1 MGEEAFGLAGIDIVI
16 IVLYMVGVFV
26 LGTFF
31 GKYVKNAGDFFIAGK
46 ALPFWAIGMSIVV
59 SDIGAM
65 DFVANAGGAYTDG
78 IAIANFDWIGSMPA
92 MVFAAFIF
100 VPYFWRAGVYTIP
113 EFLGKR
119 YNQGVQLVHA
129 AIWGVFLLTML
140 SLMLWVTGDQLSNT
154 ILGWNPY
161 VVIVLMMFITGIYTF
176 SGGLSAVVMV
186 DVVQLI
192 MMFVG
197 GIALLVLSLWEVGGI
212 AELKNKVADL
222 NPRIIATVGELKPEQ
237 QENEVPQEEVKQ
249 ALAEAG
255 YTIENMYRIYP
266 PTATEEDLSNRF
278 FVRVNTVDIEATHA
292 DTTADIRRN
301 ARAHV
306 GEALEPLIRGE
317 GAVEINELVTYEGHF
332 SMLLPHN
339 TDKPYPWTGV
349 LFGLGIVLAIAYMSG
364 NQAVVQRTLGARTEW
379 DAKGGMLFGGFLKAF
394 IPLMVTVPGLC
405 ALVVAPDLADGERA
419 VPHMIAVLLPP
430 GLRGLM
436 FVALFAALMSSVD
449 STLNSATTIWT
460 NDLYGRYY
468 RWKHK
473 KELDEQRGLWVGRIV
488 TVLFIVGAAAMA
500 PQIAKAERLYVFIQT
515 LLSLFQ
521 GPTLAILV
529 LGILWKRATGWGGF
543 AGLVLGVLFTS
554 FLNFYGK
561 SWFHSGDPFLFI
573 AWWSFVFSL
582 VVTIV
587 VSLLT
592 RPEPEEKIRGL
603 VWGQVMK
610 DGEIQRILTERVKS

>member
-1 MGEEAFGLAGIDIVI
+1 MVGSGMGLSNIDIVI
-16 IVLYMVGVFV
+16 IILYMAGVFF
-26 LGTFF
+26 LGLHFR
-31 GKYVKNAGDFFIAGK
+31 KYVKNAGDFFIAGK

-129 AIWGVFLLTML
+129 AIWGIFLLTML

-161 VVIVLMMFITGIYTF
+161 FVIVLMAIITGVYTF

-197 GIALLVLSLWEVGGI
+197 GIALLVLSLWEVGGP
-212 AELKNKVADL
+212 AGLQEKVLAMS
-222 NPRIIATVGELKPEQ
+222 PRMIVTVGDHTPDTEAG
-237 QENEVPQEEVKQ
+237 EVEEDAVQ
-249 ALAEAG
+249 AALTGAG
-255 YTIENMYRIYP
+255 YTIENLYRVYP
-266 PTATEEDLSNRF
+266 STATEETRSNRF
-278 FVRVNTVDIEATHA
+278 FVRMETIDIEVNHA
-292 DTTADIRRN
+292 ETPADIRRN
-301 ARAHV
+301 ARKHV
-306 GEALEPLIRGE
+306 DGILTPLVKTGKM
-317 GAVEINELVTYEGHF
+317 EINELVTYEGHF
-332 SMLLPHN
+332 SMLLPHD
-339 TDKPYPWTGV
+339 TDKPYPWTGI

-394 IPLMVTVPGLC
+394 IPLMVSVPGLC

-460 NDLYGRYY
+460 NDLYGRFY
-468 RWKHK
+468 RWFKGH
-473 KELDEQRGLWVGRIV
+473 ELDEKKGLWVGRIM
-488 TVLFIVGAAAMA
+488 TVIFIVGAAVMA

-521 GPTLAILV
+521 GPTLAILIV
-529 LGILWKRATGWGGF
+529 GILWKRATGWGGF
-543 AGLVLGVLFTS
+543 AGLVLGVIFTS
-554 FLNFYGK
+554 YLNFYGQG
-561 SWFHSGDPFLFI
+561 WFHSGDPFLFI
-573 AWWSFVFSL
+573 AWWSFVFSI

-592 RPEPEEKIRGL
+592 KPEPEEKIRGL

>member
-1 MGEEAFGLAGIDIVI
+1 MQEAAQGLAHIDIVI
-16 IVLYMVGVFV
+16 IAIYMVGVFI
-26 LGTFF
+26 LGLSFAR
-31 GKYVKNAGDFFIAGK
+31 YVKNAGDFFIAGK

-78 IAIANFDWIGSMPA
+78 IAVANFDWIGSMPA
-92 MVFAAFIF
+92 MVFAAFLF

-113 EFLGKR
+113 EFLGRR
-119 YNQGVQLVHA
+119 YNQGVQILHG
-129 AIWGVFLLTML
+129 AIWGVFLFTML

-154 ILGWNPY
+154 ILGTNPY
-161 VVIVLMMFITGIYTF
+161 VVIWVMVIITGFYTF

-197 GIALLVLSLWEVGGI
+197 GIALLVLSLWEVGGP
-212 AELKNKVADL
+212 AELKRKVEDL
-222 NPRIIATVGELKPEQ
+222 NPRMIVTVGEEKPGTELPEKELQ
-237 QENEVPQEEVKQ
+237 AALTGAGFEV
-249 ALAEAG
+249 LHS
-255 YTIENMYRIYP
+255 YRIYP
-266 PTATEEDLSNRF
+266 PAAGADATSNKF
-278 FVRVNTVDIEATHA
+278 FVRVATIDLAKTTA
-292 DTTADIRRN
+292 DNPADIRRN
-301 ARAHV
+301 TRKYLDEV
-306 GEALEPLIRGE
+306 LEPLAAGE
-317 GAVEINELVTYEGHF
+317 GVEINELVSYEGHF

-339 TDKPYPWTGV
+339 TDKPYPWSGI

-405 ALVVAPDLADGERA
+405 ALVLAPDLADGERA
-419 VPHMIAVLLPP
+419 VPHMIATLLPP

-460 NDLYGRYY
+460 NDLFGKFYGWAKGRP
-468 RWKHK
+468 
-473 KELDEQRGLWVGRIV
+473 LDERQALIVGRIATAV
-488 TVLFIVGAAAMA
+488 FIVSAAFFA
-500 PQIAKAERLYVFIQT
+500 PVVAKAESLYVFIQT

-521 GPTLAILV
+521 GPTLAILLV
-529 LGILWKRATGWGGF
+529 GILWRRATGWGGF
-543 AGLVLGVLFTS
+543 AGLVLGVCFTS
-554 FLNFYGK
+554 AFVYIPTLGGL
-561 SWFHSGDPFLFI
+561 FHSADPFLFI
-573 AWWSFVFSL
+573 AWWSFVFSI

-592 RPEPEEKIRGL
+592 RPEDDEKIRGL

-610 DGEIQRILTERVKS
+610 DGEMQRVLSERVG